1 MSLGQRIKELRG
13 KMGLT
18 QTQLG
23 KRAGVAQATIS
34 DYENNVTR
42 NHRADE
48 LMRIA
53 AALGTT
59 PTYLMDGTG
68 SPDIKDAATDQD
80 ALIAAFNEL
89 EQHSRAAL
97 IAAARAMKK
106 P

>member
-1 MSLGQRIKELRG
+1 MTLGQRIKELRS
-13 KMGLT
+13 KMRLT
-18 QTQLG
+18 QAQLG

-34 DYENNVTR
+34 DYENDVTR

-59 PTYLMDGTG
+59 PIYLMEGTG
-68 SPDIKDAATDQD
+68 PADIEDADSDEA
-80 ALIAAFNEL
+80 ALLAAFNEL
-89 EQHSRAAL
+89 ERHSRAAL